1 MTKEKKRKAWRFL
14 IGYSLIPIITFISG
28 IVYFMNENSYIFRL
42 IFFFSMVA
50 LLIQLFVTLIW
61 VLVVSAEESAERDVE
76 NIRRIIKG

>member
-1 MTKEKKRKAWRFL
+1 MTKENKRKAWRFL

-42 IFFFSMVA
+42 IFFFSMTA

-61 VLVVSAEESAERDVE
+61 VLVVSAEESAERDAE